1 MASKLTRDHLRR
13 IILEER
19 RSITRQL
26 ISEGGCGC
34 GGCSTCK
41 SGLMSMM
48 GGGMSGHEHDMDED
62 EDVQVISYDD
72 DGLPHSSQYQDHA
85 TADATHAYPYEKDTG
100 GDIVHGHEYG
110 QSYMAKQNLHKLANL
125 AHQLDSMI
133 EGDEE
138 LEDWCE
144 SKLSVAA
151 SMVQAVADFVAY
163 HKGATMP
170 EAESHMDDHGMMN
183 LMRVLSEE

>member
-1 MASKLTRDHLRR
+1 MASKLTRDSLRQ

-19 RSITRQL
+19 RSITRRL
-26 ISEGGCGC
+26 IAEGGCGC
-34 GGCSTCK
+34 GGCSTCM
-41 SGLMSMM
+41 SGLQNIM
-48 GGGMSGHEHDMDED
+48 GGGHEEMEHEGDIE
-62 EDVQVISYDD
+62 VLTYSD
-72 DGLPHSSQYQDHA
+72 DGLPHPSLYQDHA
-85 TADATHAYPYEKDTG
+85 SADATHAYPYDKDTD

-110 QSYMAKQNLHKLANL
+110 QSYMAKQNLNRLANL

-170 EAESHMDDHGMMN
+170 ESESHAPNHGMMN